1 MKMKNV
7 RVICFNNTSN
17 GLDIYIEFSG
27 QQEYLMT
34 YRRNGLIYDVLC
46 RGISLDD
53 LRRHEAKYIVTNSR
67 HYNSVHKKSATQLR
81 HTIDHILKVA
91 DEYMADR
98 ETA

>member
-34 YRRNGLIYDVLC
+34 YRSNGLIYDILC
-46 RGISLDD
+46 RGISIDD
-53 LRRHEAKYIVTNSR
+53 LRRYDAKYIVSNKM
-67 HYNSVHKKSATQLR
+67 HYTKTHRKAATRLR
-81 HTIDHILKVA
+81 HTIDHILSVA
-91 DEYMADR
+91 DEYLAER
-98 ETA
+98 EVA